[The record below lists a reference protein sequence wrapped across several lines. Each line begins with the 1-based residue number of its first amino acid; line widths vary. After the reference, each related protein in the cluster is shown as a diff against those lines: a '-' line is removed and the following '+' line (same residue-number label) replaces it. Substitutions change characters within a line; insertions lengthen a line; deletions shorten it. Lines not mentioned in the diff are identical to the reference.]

1 MTPLE
6 EGGRFGPYRVL
17 GVLGRGGTGTVLRE
31 LSCPGDPDA
40 GVTGST
46 HTAREGDGAA
56 QALAAVID
64 REELPPLEDRYSCGS
79 TGTGPTGWFPV
90 VDGDLDDGGTEVG
103 RAACWVDASGDAV
116 LAWAWN
122 DLGTYSVAEVRGG
135 ESALSGLRSWWD
147 SGADRGYYRPASSSG
162 TPRRGSPDR
171 RPRRPTL
178 TA

>member
-6 EGGRFGPYRVL
+6 EGSRFGPYRVL

-103 RAACWVDASGDAV
+103 RAACWVDASGDAAWPGPGTTSAPTRWRRCAAAASRRCRACAAGGTAAPTAATTDPRPPRARRAAAALTGGPAV
-116 LAWAWN
+116 L
-122 DLGTYSVAEVRGG
+122 
-135 ESALSGLRSWWD
+135 
-147 SGADRGYYRPASSSG
+147 P
-162 TPRRGSPDR
+162 
-171 RPRRPTL
+171 
-178 TA
+178 